1 MNDAGRVMILPKG
14 KYSATVQY
22 DKLDSVTYN
31 GSAWVATQ
39 STIGNEPADDSD
51 YWILFVKGG
60 GVTADGTSLEMDADG
75 VLGIKDG
82 VIPDVD
88 GSTIV
93 KDDNNIIRIADAL
106 KKLIDGAVQEVAGK
120 GLSTND
126 FTDTL
131 LQKLNGIAEGANNY
145 SLPDA
150 TSSIKGGV
158 ILSNSEA
165 VTDSTGMA
173 LPATEKNASLEGTL
187 ANKISELNS
196 NLMSDFKDIITN
208 LNTTTCRIGLVN
220 GWDNSTVGMPSD
232 FNMYGTFIQVFNW
245 STYRQSFRKQILIG
259 QNAQIWAREYNADS
273 NTFTNW
279 VSSLDNVNSSLGT
292 KLNGSFIAFSELLS
306 NLGLQPGC
314 SIFSFFNARPS
325 GSIYFGSFTGEY
337 LENSTSNVY
346 NIYLCFK
353 VMTNFGK
360 IFVMPT
366 NSDTIYLADYQRGST
381 WTKLH

>member
-106 KKLIDGAVQEVAGK
+106 KKLIDGAVQKVAGK

-196 NLMSDFKDIITN
+196 NLFPICTAVAPVDSLSRTVTFRGNLCVLFAQRGEHSAIIV
-208 LNTTTCRIGLVN
+208 I
-220 GWDNSTVGMPSD
+220 D
-232 FNMYGTFIQVFNW
+232 NW
-245 STYRQSFRKQILIG
+245 SNHATFLNISGNMMDKLTIEKNSISSEFTITSDGTLGRIPIILLG
-259 QNAQIWAREYNADS
+259 A
-273 NTFTNW
+273 TN
-279 VSSLDNVNSSLGT
+279 VS
-292 KLNGSFIAFSELLS
+292 
-306 NLGLQPGC
+306 
-314 SIFSFFNARPS
+314 
-325 GSIYFGSFTGEY
+325 
-337 LENSTSNVY
+337 
-346 NIYLCFK
+346 
-353 VMTNFGK
+353 
-360 IFVMPT
+360 
-366 NSDTIYLADYQRGST
+366 
-381 WTKLH
+381 

>member
-14 KYSATVQY
+14 NYSATVQY

-196 NLMSDFKDIITN
+196 NLGEMFTQMSQTPTEIESDVLTN
-208 LNTTTCRIGLVN
+208 LVSVEVPSGIYIILGNVIIPKNTSCDYWLSIDTLETIPTSPGRLASVREHLSECQASSFIEICRITSY
-220 GWDNSTVGMPSD
+220 ST
-232 FNMYGTFIQVFNW
+232 
-245 STYRQSFRKQILIG
+245 
-259 QNAQIWAREYNADS
+259 
-273 NTFTNW
+273 
-279 VSSLDNVNSSLGT
+279 
-292 KLNGSFIAFSELLS
+292 
-306 NLGLQPGC
+306 
-314 SIFSFFNARPS
+314 
-325 GSIYFGSFTGEY
+325 
-337 LENSTSNVY
+337 
-346 NIYLCFK
+346 
-353 VMTNFGK
+353 
-360 IFVMPT
+360 PT
-366 NSDTIYLADYQRGST
+366 NLAIKFWHNNPNALSISGGIRAI
-381 WTKLH
+381 KLK

>member
-22 DKLDSVTYN
+22 DKLDSVTHN

-196 NLMSDFKDIITN
+196 NLSDF
-208 LNTTTCRIGLVN
+208 
-220 GWDNSTVGMPSD
+220 
-232 FNMYGTFIQVFNW
+232 
-245 STYRQSFRKQILIG
+245 
-259 QNAQIWAREYNADS
+259 E
-273 NTFTNW
+273 
-279 VSSLDNVNSSLGT
+279 
-292 KLNGSFIAFSELLS
+292 
-306 NLGLQPGC
+306 
-314 SIFSFFNARPS
+314 
-325 GSIYFGSFTGEY
+325 
-337 LENSTSNVY
+337 EN
-346 NIYLCFK
+346 
-353 VMTNFGK
+353 
-360 IFVMPT
+360 
-366 NSDTIYLADYQRGST
+366 YQRGVSKISRNPFKT
-381 WTKLH
+381 FQKIVTTKDRTLKIYVNNLNEINLIRIREISFVESEGYYDSYIFFRLTSSSEAEIMSQINLGSKTPTITVSAVDNVITINWTSIRAYIPVIIDLLLARIQSYAISLE

>member
-196 NLMSDFKDIITN
+196 NIPKLHGGSTPYTTFKIYHTRVQLSYVYADALRYHADLPITFSSS
-208 LNTTTCRIGLVN
+208 NTTCYVSKKWNNIQKYASATLSIDMSSN
-220 GWDNSTVGMPSD
+220 GKTIEV
-232 FNMYGTFIQVFNW
+232 I
-245 STYRQSFRKQILIG
+245 
-259 QNAQIWAREYNADS
+259 AYNA
-273 NTFTNW
+273 
-279 VSSLDNVNSSLGT
+279 G
-292 KLNGSFIAFSELLS
+292 AFSQED
-306 NLGLQPGC
+306 
-314 SIFSFFNARPS
+314 
-325 GSIYFGSFTGEY
+325 T
-337 LENSTSNVY
+337 
-346 NIYLCFK
+346 
-353 VMTNFGK
+353 MTVDIMVIGP
-360 IFVMPT
+360 I
-366 NSDTIYLADYQRGST
+366 L
-381 WTKLH
+381 